1 MNIPQEVRQVLD
13 LVKKNFA
20 NDAVIAGGCLRDAD
34 NDRPINDIDVFVGSG
49 CAGSAY
55 CALLDAGYVR
65 TKTLDQ
71 AYLTMDN
78 SICCCSYF
86 ERKGSLPVNV
96 IEVYG
101 RCDLEAQLER
111 FDFGICAIGWDGKNL
126 IKAQRYQRDQQ
137 NETFTLT
144 AYQSGMQREY
154 SLARFDRLSVKYP
167 GWTLVK

>member
-1 MNIPQEVRQVLD
+1 MNIPQEARQVLD

-34 NDRPINDIDVFVGSG
+34 NDRTINDIDVFVGNRY
-49 CAGSAY
+49 AGNAY
-55 CALLDAGYVR
+55 AALLDAGYVR

-71 AYLTMDN
+71 AYMTLDSSVM
-78 SICCCSYF
+78 CCSYF
-86 ERKGSLPVNV
+86 ERKHSLPVNV

-126 IKAQRYQRDQQ
+126 IKAQRYQIDQQ
-137 NETFTLT
+137 NETFTLRG
-144 AYQSGMQREY
+144 YQTELQRKY
-154 SLARFDRLSVKYP
+154 SLERFARLSRKYP
-167 GWTLVK
+167 GWSIVK